1 MSSHQLLHRW
11 WWGSH
16 HCWDV
21 PWVETLFRTPPSA
34 GSNSGRSKVFLN
46 GISTMPLSSPTLT
59 PFSIGGATP
68 ATVVEP
74 LGYLALVNE
83 CQVLNWSTELWKR
96 PFGVHHGR
104 NGVVKA
110 AKRNLRVQRGLWT
123 HANNDLLKP
132 WSIKAAAFARGEPSV
147 SVPGCTVTNCGKLLT
162 TTLRDTQRELC
173 VLLCKGCTRTRVWD
187 FSPSAGG
194 VLYCKYIFFPL
205 VLLRATT
212 LTKDS
217 TTTIAFLFSPSQ
229 VVDVIFVDESIYLN

>member
-1 MSSHQLLHRW
+1 MWTFCSTTCARFNEQT
-11 WWGSH
+11 
-16 HCWDV
+16 C
-21 PWVETLFRTPPSA
+21 
-34 GSNSGRSKVFLN
+34 LN
-46 GISTMPLSSPTLT
+46 G
-59 PFSIGGATP
+59 
-68 ATVVEP
+68 
-74 LGYLALVNE
+74 LVNQCPCHCLTCSE
-83 CQVLNWSTELWKR
+83 HVKPSTTQMVMGESPLLRCSLGWNALYNTTICRLKFWTFQGGISIELA
-96 PFGVHHGR
+96 H
-104 NGVVKA
+104 
-110 AKRNLRVQRGLWT
+110 
-123 HANNDLLKP
+123 
-132 WSIKAAAFARGEPSV
+132 KAAAFARGEPSV

-194 VLYCKYIFFPL
+194 VLYCKYIFLPL